1 MGLGNKEL
9 EAHGGGVPVMET
21 GMDPRVARSPW
32 GTIGRRFGQSSASL
46 ALAVFLVVE
55 ILFFIFAT
63 PYFWHVENIINM
75 LTTVAVTGIVAAP
88 GTLLIVGGQID
99 LSVGSG
105 AGLVSV
111 VLGYF
116 APQIGLPLAIVLA
129 VAVGL
134 LAGAINGFIVSVI
147 GVNSL
152 ITTLG
157 TLAAYYG
164 IAEVLS
170 NGQTISINAFG
181 GLASARPV
189 LDLPIPVLLMGGT
202 LLCFWALMT
211 YTTYGRSMYAVGGNP
226 VAARLVGIP
235 IGRIT
240 FSAFVL
246 SAAAFTLGGFVLSS
260 QLSAGSPTFG
270 VNLELAVITA
280 VILGGTSLSGGR
292 GTVVGTALGLLIIG
306 VLGNGLVLM
315 NVNSFW
321 QDVANGLLLIAA
333 VSFDRLRL
341 RLAGREQ

>member
-1 MGLGNKEL
+1 MEIGNKEL
-9 EAHGGGVPVMET
+9 QAQGGATIEGME
-21 GMDPRVARSPW
+21 PRGGPTPW
-32 GTIGRRFGQSSASL
+32 GRLGRRVGQSSASL
-46 ALAVFLVVE
+46 ALAVFLIVE
-55 ILFFIFAT
+55 VLFFIVAT
-63 PYFWHVENIINM
+63 PYFWHVQNIINM
-75 LTTVAVTGIVAAP
+75 LTTVEVTGIVAAP

-105 AGLVSV
+105 VGLVSV
-111 VLGYF
+111 MLGYF
-116 APQIGLPLAIVLA
+116 APQIGLPLAIILA
-129 VAVGL
+129 VAIGL
-134 LAGAINGFIVSVI
+134 LAGATNGFIVSVI

-170 NGQTISINAFG
+170 NGQTITINSFG
-181 GLASARPV
+181 GLATARPF
-189 LDLPIPVLLMGGT
+189 LDLPIPVLLMFAT
-202 LLCFWALMT
+202 LLLFWALMT

-235 IGRIT
+235 IRRIT
-240 FSAFVL
+240 FMAFVL

-280 VILGGTSLSGGR
+280 VILGGASLSGGR
-292 GTVVGTALGLLIIG
+292 GTIVGTALGLLIIG

-321 QDVANGLLLIAA
+321 QDVANGALLIAA

>member
-1 MGLGNKEL
+1 MGIGNKEL
-9 EAHGGGVPVMET
+9 EVQGGATIKGTE
-21 GMDPRVARSPW
+21 PRGAPTPW
-32 GTIGRRFGQSSASL
+32 GTLGRRVGQSSASL
-46 ALAVFLVVE
+46 ALGVFLVAEVVV
-55 ILFFIFAT
+55 FIFAT

-75 LTTVAVTGIVAAP
+75 LTTVAVIGIVAAP

-105 AGLVSV
+105 AGLVGV
-111 VLGYF
+111 ILGYF
-116 APQIGLPLAIVLA
+116 APHTGLPLAIILA
-129 VAVGL
+129 AAIGL
-134 LAGAINGFIVSVI
+134 LAGAVNGFIVSVI

-157 TLAAYYG
+157 TLAVYGG

-170 NGQTISINAFG
+170 NGQTIAITSFD
-181 GLASARPV
+181 GLATARPF
-189 LDLPIPVLLMGGT
+189 LRLPIPVLLMFGT
-202 LLCFWALMT
+202 LLCFWVLMT

-226 VAARLVGIP
+226 VAARLVGIASK
-235 IGRIT
+235 RVT
-240 FSAFVL
+240 FIAFVL

-292 GTVVGTALGLLIIG
+292 GTIVGTALGVLIIG